1 MIGDDEFNAVLNRL
15 NPEQK
20 LAVETTEGP
29 VLVLSGAGTGK
40 TTVLT
45 TRLAYIVKTGRALPF
60 QCLAVT
66 FTNKA
71 AREMQERLE
80 SFIGDDAK
88 NVWLGTF
95 HRIGLKILRRYA
107 SKAGLEADFT
117 VLDTSDQER
126 LIKQIMTA
134 EGLDIKEN
142 PPALVLGQIQRLK
155 DQGLTPDKAH
165 TSALPVNRLTYRLYE
180 AYQERLR
187 TMNAADFGDLL
198 LYCIELFRNDPVLLD
213 AFRTRFKYILVDE
226 YQDTNVAQYL
236 WLRLLTGEKN
246 NNICCVGDDD
256 QSIYSWR
263 GAEVG
268 NILKF
273 ETDFP
278 NAAVIRLESNYRST
292 THILA
297 GAAALIS
304 HNEQRLD
311 KTLRV
316 APGRDG
322 DGDKIH
328 LSGVWNGEDEARKIC
343 DGIEREMRNGTNL
356 KNIAVLVRAS
366 FQTRAIEEQLLNYGI
381 SYKVIAGMRFYERE
395 EIRDAIAYIR
405 LLVQPKD
412 DMAFSRIVNK
422 PRRGVGD
429 AALQKIHLRA
439 RETGVS
445 FAEAAE
451 EMIADGT
458 LKGAAKTGISSLFE
472 MMRSLRLMLN
482 ERPIEEI
489 LRIML
494 EDGGYFQMWKTDKS
508 PEAPGKIENLQELIG
523 DMKERFSSFEEFL
536 EYVSLVM
543 DNDSSAGE
551 TGEYVSVMTLHAAKG
566 LEFDAVF
573 LPGWEEELFPH
584 KKSLDEGGA
593 KSLEEER
600 RLAYVGITRARKK
613 VFISYANSRR
623 VYNQWLNSM
632 PSRFIS
638 ELPPEHV
645 ESDGASSFGRT
656 QRYFARG
663 YEDEEYEPEDSYDRF
678 YRRDKYA
685 SSRFRDDEYDSG
697 YGSKDNSYTN
707 TEYSYKNNSRNR
719 RTGGFFSSPKKSAF
733 PIGADVYHQSFGHG
747 KVIEANGKNVSVLFD
762 EAGLKKVMADYL
774 ENA

>member
-15 NPEQK
+15 NPEQRQ
-20 LAVETTEGP
+20 AVETTEGP

-45 TRLAYIVKTGRALPF
+45 ARLAYIVKTGRAQPF

-80 SFIGDDAK
+80 NFIGEDAR

-95 HRIGLKILRRYA
+95 HRIGLKILRSHA
-107 SKAGLEADFT
+107 SKVGLEADFT

-126 LIKQIMTA
+126 LVKQIMSA
-134 EGLDIKEN
+134 EGLDLKEN
-142 PPALVLGQIQRLK
+142 PPALILGQIQRLK

-165 TSALPVNRLTYRLYE
+165 ASAMPVNRLTYRLYE
-180 AYQERLR
+180 IYQERLK
-187 TMNAADFGDLL
+187 TMNATDFGDLL
-198 LYCIELFRNDPVLLD
+198 LYCIELFRSDPVLLD
-213 AFRTRFKYILVDE
+213 TFRKRFKYILVDE

-236 WLRLLTGEKN
+236 WLRLLADGHKN
-246 NNICCVGDDD
+246 LCCVGDDD

-278 NAAVIRLESNYRST
+278 NATVIRLESNYRST
-292 THILA
+292 AHILA

-328 LSGVWNGEDEARKIC
+328 LSGVWNGEDEARRIC
-343 DGIEREMRNGTNL
+343 DEIEREMRNGTKL
-356 KNIAVLVRAS
+356 KDMAVLVRAS

-381 SYKVIAGMRFYERE
+381 AYKVIAGMRFYERE
-395 EIRDAIAYIR
+395 EIRDAIAYVR
-405 LLVQPKD
+405 LLVQPRD

-439 RETGVS
+439 KEAGVS
-445 FAEAAE
+445 LAEAAE
-451 EMIADGT
+451 TMIGDGT
-458 LKGAAKTGISSLFE
+458 LKGAAKTGLESLFE
-472 MMRSLRLMLN
+472 LMRSLRLMLN
-482 ERPIEEI
+482 DRPPEEI
-489 LRIML
+489 LSIML
-494 EDGGYFQMWKTDKS
+494 EDSGYLQMWKTDKS

-523 DMKERFSSFEEFL
+523 DLKERFPSFEEFL
-536 EYVSLVM
+536 EYVSLVT
-543 DNDSSAGE
+543 DNDMTAGE
-551 TGEYVSVMTLHAAKG
+551 TGDYVSVMTLHAAKG
-566 LEFDAVF
+566 LEFDVVF

-584 KKSLDEGGA
+584 KKSLDEGGS

-623 VYNQWLNSM
+623 VYNQWLNNQQ
-632 PSRFIS
+632 PSLFIS
-638 ELPPEHV
+638 ELPREHV
-645 ESDGASSFGRT
+645 ESDGVTTFGETKRH
-656 QRYFARG
+656 FARG
-663 YEDEEYEPEDSYDRF
+663 YDYEEYEPEDSYDRF
-678 YRRDKYA
+678 YSREKYS
-685 SSRFRDDEYDSG
+685 SSRFRDDEYGDG
-697 YGSKDNSYTN
+697 YRGKDKSYTN
-707 TEYSYKNNSRNR
+707 AEYSYKNNSRSR
-719 RTGGFFSSPKKSAF
+719 RTGGFFYRKKPAF
-733 PIGADVYHQSFGHG
+733 PIGAEVYHQNFGHG
-747 KVIEANGKNVSVLFD
+747 TVIEAEGDSIRVLFD
-762 EAGLKKVMADYL
+762 EVGPKKVMADYL
-774 ENA
+774 ESA